1 MAVGVRYDGPTFQGL
16 MQMPARLNGRAA
28 RPSGRAAPRHR
39 GVSLNL
45 PAKPKLRMHTI
56 PSPRLL
62 AQLVLMIA
70 TALNLPG
77 PVRGAES
84 ANEPEPAEATVV
96 TLSLDE
102 LVAGVVMGNPEL
114 SFYRAELSA
123 AQGGRRSAGEWSNP
137 EISADVG
144 HKQAW
149 ERSGPKL
156 GDGVAWSVAVAQT
169 FEFPGRLELRKAI
182 ANRQIELARLGLE
195 QAETALAGRAR
206 ALAFEFQA
214 AQERASATREVAARF
229 AAMAEVL
236 VQREV
241 GGVTPL
247 LEQRI
252 LEANTI
258 TLNRRATQADREWQQ
273 AMITLNQLRGQPAT
287 REFRLTGIDFLPT
300 NSPSVQVLLETA
312 RTNGFQVRLRTVEL
326 AQQGFEVDLRKH
338 ERWPSITVAP
348 FYAEERAADLERTLG
363 VGLSLPL
370 PLWNRNGGAIEV
382 AEARLRQAEASFR
395 AVLLEIEA
403 KVTAH
408 ALALESQVAEIRR
421 WRPSAPR
428 EFRETAELADR
439 HYRLGAVPVTT
450 YVEMQLQYLEALEAL
465 LATRGEALEHW
476 HQLELLVARPL
487 ETLH

>member
-1 MAVGVRYDGPTFQGL
+1 
-16 MQMPARLNGRAA
+16 
-28 RPSGRAAPRHR
+28 
-39 GVSLNL
+39 
-45 PAKPKLRMHTI
+45 MHTI
-56 PSPRLL
+56 PSPQLL
-62 AQLVLMIA
+62 APLVLMIA

-77 PVRGAES
+77 PARGAETV
-84 ANEPEPAEATVV
+84 NEPEPTEATVV

-102 LVAGVVMGNPEL
+102 LIAGVVMGNPEL
-114 SFYRAELSA
+114 AFYRAELSA

-137 EISADVG
+137 EVSADVG
-144 HKQAW
+144 HKRAW

-206 ALAFEFQA
+206 ALAFEFHS
-214 AQERASATREVAARF
+214 AQERGAATREVADRF
-229 AAMAEVL
+229 AAMAAVL

-258 TLNRRATQADREWQQ
+258 TLNRRATQAERDSQQ

-300 NSPSVQVLLETA
+300 NSPPVHVLLETA
-312 RTNGFQVRLRTVEL
+312 RTNSFDARLRKIEL
-326 AQQGFEVDLRKH
+326 EQQGFEVDLRKH

-348 FYAEERAADLERTLG
+348 FYAEERAADQERTLG
-363 VGLSLPL
+363 VGLSLPV
-370 PLWNRNGGAIEV
+370 PLWNRNDGAIDV
-382 AEARLRQAEASFR
+382 AQARLRQAEASLR
-395 AVLLEIEA
+395 VVLLEIEA
-403 KVTAH
+403 RVSAH

-421 WRPSAPR
+421 WRPNAPR
-428 EFRETAELADR
+428 DFRESAELADR

-476 HQLELLVARPL
+476 HQLELLVGQPL
-487 ETLH
+487 ATLH